1 MKFDG
6 NFCANIC
13 YVLLFRPG
21 RKVVLFY
28 LMRCV
33 MTLVIRPESSRHLD
47 LNGTVKVTILP
58 SLKNVSKEAG
68 NKDDLP
74 VSQKSFTNIS
84 IFR

>member
-1 MKFDG
+1 
-6 NFCANIC
+6 
-13 YVLLFRPG
+13 
-21 RKVVLFY
+21 
-28 LMRCV
+28 